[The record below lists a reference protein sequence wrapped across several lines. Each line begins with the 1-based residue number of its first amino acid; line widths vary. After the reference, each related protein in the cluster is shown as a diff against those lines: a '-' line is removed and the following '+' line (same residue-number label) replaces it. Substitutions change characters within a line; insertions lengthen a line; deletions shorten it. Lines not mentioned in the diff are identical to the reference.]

1 MEECEGNI
9 KGVVGPTLNPGV
21 TLTSHSSFT
30 KLPKVLSHENVN
42 ISGLALWIY

>member
-21 TLTSHSSFT
+21 TLTSHTSFHKT
-30 KLPKVLSHENVN
+30 PKLLSHKSVN
-42 ISGLALWIY
+42 ISGLA